1 MLVFGLLGY
10 LMKIYGFEPAPLVL
24 GVVLADILESN
35 FRRTLIIAATKGGL
49 VPYFFS
55 RPIAIVIVVV
65 ILVFALV
72 PVIRKMQAKKAAA
85 NSFKIILHI
94 IIKSAHSNDEVMNMI
109 DNHEL
114 PIGFTMELAQH
125 SDILNRFAA
134 LSHEEQE
141 RYIDGSREVESRQE
155 MKNYVENMF
164 RG

>member
-1 MLVFGLLGY
+1 
-10 LMKIYGFEPAPLVL
+10 
-24 GVVLADILESN
+24 
-35 FRRTLIIAATKGGL
+35 
-49 VPYFFS
+49 
-55 RPIAIVIVVV
+55 
-65 ILVFALV
+65 
-72 PVIRKMQAKKAAA
+72 
-85 NSFKIILHI
+85 
-94 IIKSAHSNDEVMNMI
+94 MNMI

-164 RG
+164 CG